1 LVEDPSLRFPPQLD
15 LVAAVAPLLFRG
27 GGVGRLA
34 QGSLLQAAAQQDH
47 RVSLFV
53 VHHSGVCGLLAGAL
67 ATAFEVLPRDL
78 APFHALA
85 AARRREQARPQAQAR
100 RRAQARS
107 NDGNGRDGSVLA
119 GLHVAFAEFTERWAF
134 CDGVLRAAWTPRAAD
149 AWALQTRPQ
158 RARSRAGS
166 FGRRGSSL
174 ETLVGANCLG
184 RGHDEASVYAGA
196 PRSLSLCSYLIRV
209 LF

>member
-1 LVEDPSLRFPPQLD
+1 
-15 LVAAVAPLLFRG
+15 
-27 GGVGRLA
+27 
-34 QGSLLQAAAQQDH
+34 LLQAAAQQDH

-85 AARRREQARPQAQAR
+85 AARRREQARPQE
-100 RRAQARS
+100 QARS
-107 NDGNGRDGSVLA
+107 NDGNGRDGRDGDGSALA
-119 GLHVAFAEFTERWAF
+119 GLHGAFAGFAERWAL

-174 ETLVGANCLG
+174 ETLVVANRLG

-196 PRSLSLCSYLIRV
+196 PRPLYLSLSLSLQLPDLGSLLSPLASHAVAVAARMLHFFKKYSFCLGIAEKA
-209 LF
+209 